1 MKVSDEE
8 LRRRAE
14 KKKLRVEDEEARK
27 KKFGENLS
35 RTIKASGLSQG
46 AISRVTGIDVNVL
59 YRYSRGWTSPKA
71 YNVLLLAKTLKVN
84 FWDLYPL

>member
-1 MKVSDEE
+1 MKLSDEE

-14 KKKLRVEDEEARK
+14 TKKLRIEDEEARK

-35 RTIKASGLSQG
+35 RLIKVCGLSQ
-46 AISRVTGIDVNVL
+46 SRICRETGIDPNVL

-71 YNVLLLAKTLKVN
+71 YNVVLLAKTLKVN

>member
-14 KKKLRVEDEEARK
+14 AKKLRMEDEEARK

-46 AISRVTGIDVNVL
+46 AISRTTGIDPNVL
-59 YRYSRGWTSPKA
+59 YGYSRGWTSPKA

>member
-14 KKKLRVEDEEARK
+14 AKKLRIEDEETRK

-35 RTIKASGLSQG
+35 RAIKATGLSQG
-46 AISRVTGIDVNVL
+46 AISRATGIDANVL

-71 YNVLLLAKTLKVN
+71 YNVFLLAKTLKVN